1 MDRVGYTMLP
11 VERIRQTEMT
21 TCDLWKVCSPLRANS
36 DKMSIMLILP
46 LNRY

>member
-1 MDRVGYTMLP
+1 MDRMGYTMLP

-21 TCDLWKVCSPLRANS
+21 ACDFWEVCPLRAYSEEMN
-36 DKMSIMLILP
+36 IMLILL